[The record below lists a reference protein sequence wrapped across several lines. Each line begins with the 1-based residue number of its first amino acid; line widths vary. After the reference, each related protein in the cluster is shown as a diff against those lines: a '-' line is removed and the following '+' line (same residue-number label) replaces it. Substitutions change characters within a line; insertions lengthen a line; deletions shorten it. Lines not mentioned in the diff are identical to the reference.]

1 MPYLQT
7 HMTHQQRPIH
17 WEVSDGLKPRH
28 EPFAEEFGLCWGG
41 RSASC
46 FELPLLSVMTR
57 KTEKKSPTWWQTG
70 CSYVQYVMQLCTH
83 FYKEIGE
90 WRGGSWWVH
99 MCDVLPVL
107 LFASR
112 QFLLVLLCSLCCP
125 HIVGEPTTGFF
136 FLGLCTIWVVDQ
148 QILDSSCR
156 CSTEVSVP
164 FCWCCWC
171 LLDSSVTVWCGS
183 TTMVFCL
190 PKPRFVDY
198 LLVRCTFLISQP
210 TIWSKPTQFWI
221 GWIYIFIYV
230 FPVQ

>member
-1 MPYLQT
+1 
-7 HMTHQQRPIH
+7 
-17 WEVSDGLKPRH
+17 
-28 EPFAEEFGLCWGG
+28 
-41 RSASC
+41 
-46 FELPLLSVMTR
+46 
-57 KTEKKSPTWWQTG
+57 
-70 CSYVQYVMQLCTH
+70 MQLCTH

-136 FLGLCTIWVVDQ
+136 FLGLCAIWVVDQ
-148 QILDSSCR
+148 PILDSSCW

-171 LLDSSVTVWCGS
+171 LLDSSVTIWCGS

-210 TIWSKPTQFWI
+210 TIWGKPTQFWI
-221 GWIYIFIYV
+221 GWIYMLFL